1 MTWSGSRSRQDT
13 LGGSVFNRQ
22 LLCLSPEKP
31 VAHEKH
37 LINEARNCETPLNSM
52 NCFNL
57 ETGLL
62 TRVDRFRDR
71 VMGNLAAVFA
81 ARSRWN
87 R

>member
-1 MTWSGSRSRQDT
+1 MVRSCSRLDT

-37 LINEARNCETPLNSM
+37 LINEARNRETLPNSV

-57 ETGLL
+57 ETALL
-62 TRVDRFRDR
+62 TRLDSFRDR
-71 VMGNLAAVFA
+71 VIGNQAAIFA
-81 ARSRWN
+81 TGSRWN